1 MPEDVKNSIKQM
13 DDIYDDDEKETRAEV
28 SRTEELANSIVE
40 TAKLTGNEVTY
51 AEINAMLSDV
61 TPDKETLE
69 EIYDLV
75 ESRNISIIESREPT
89 SIELE
94 DDDVDDDEILEME
107 MEGDD
112 IINDEEDE
120 KKSGVVMKS

>member
-13 DDIYDDDEKETRAEV
+13 DDIYDDDEKEARPEV

-75 ESRNISIIESREPT
+75 ESRNISIIETREPT

-94 DDDVDDDEILEME
+94 DDDVDDDEC
-107 MEGDD
+107 DCAH
-112 IINDEEDE
+112 DE
-120 KKSGVVMKS
+120 KEGKLLVILFQILS

>member
-13 DDIYDDDEKETRAEV
+13 DDIYDPDEKEVRSEV
-28 SRTEELANSIVE
+28 SRIEELAASIVE

-61 TPDKETLE
+61 TPDKDMLE

-75 ESRNISIIESREPT
+75 ESKNITIVETREPT
-89 SIELE
+89 SI
-94 DDDVDDDEILEME
+94 
-107 MEGDD
+107 
-112 IINDEEDE
+112 
-120 KKSGVVMKS
+120 

>member
-13 DDIYDDDEKETRAEV
+13 DDIYDPDDKEVRSEV
-28 SRTEELANSIVE
+28 SKIEELAGSIVE

-61 TPDKETLE
+61 TPDKDMLE

-75 ESRNISIIESREPT
+75 ESKNISIVETREPT

-94 DDDVDDDEILEME
+94 DEDVDDD
-107 MEGDD
+107 
-112 IINDEEDE
+112 
-120 KKSGVVMKS
+120 